1 MVNISLRTCLL
12 PVFTLWCLIA
22 GIVHAAALPA
32 PVSDSDYHY
41 SGQPGDAKFKLGQAL
56 FFDKILSGNRD
67 TSCATCHHP
76 FTSNGDGMSLPVG
89 AGGKGL
95 GVTRTPGSG
104 ETAIKARVGRNAP
117 PLFNLGAKQFV
128 ALNWQGRMMADPN
141 NLTKLTLPSGP
152 ATPTGLDNVLAG
164 QALFPI
170 QNTNEM
176 IGANTAANE
185 FPEAIFAAG
194 NDTAQE
200 RQVAGWEAIMKR
212 LRAISGYFTL
222 FKAAYPELT
231 SSSQMTIS
239 QMVNGLAAFQAVA
252 FRADNSPFDNYL
264 LGVTDALS
272 PAEVRGM
279 ELFYGSANCA
289 SCHAGVFQ
297 TDHKFHAIAMPQFG
311 PGFFS
316 NGALSQEDLGRAEVD
331 GTSAKYK
338 FRTQPLRNVVFTA
351 PYGHTGA
358 YNTLEGVIRHH
369 LDPVNSFLNWDRS
382 QVVLKSRSDLD
393 SKDFLLLSDSAKTQ
407 SIINANELAP
417 SSLTDSQISDLLSFM
432 EALTDPGSLD
442 MRRWVPVS
450 VPSGLPVAD

>member
-1 MVNISLRTCLL
+1 MKHPQC
-12 PVFTLWCLIA
+12 IA
-22 GIVHAAALPA
+22 PWIIAFAYMAIGTAYAAALPT

-41 SGQPGDAKFKLGQAL
+41 GGQPGDAKFKLGQAL

-67 TSCATCHHP
+67 ISCATCHHP
-76 FTSNGDGMSLPVG
+76 FTVSGDGMSLPVG

-104 ETAIKARVGRNAP
+104 ETAIKSRVGRNAP

-141 NLTKLTLPSGP
+141 NLTKLNLPSGS
-152 ATPTGLDNVLAG
+152 ATPAGLDNVLAG

-185 FPEAIFAAG
+185 FPEAIFAPG
-194 NDTAQE
+194 NDTAQK
-200 RQVAGWEAIMKR
+200 RQVAGWEAIMVR

-222 FKAAYPELT
+222 WKAAYPEVT
-231 SSSQMTIS
+231 SASQMTIA
-239 QMVNGLAAFQAVA
+239 QMVNGLAAFQSVA
-252 FRADNSPFDNYL
+252 FRADNSPFDDYL
-264 LGVTDALS
+264 RGNTDALS
-272 PAEVRGM
+272 PAQVRGM
-279 ELFYGSANCA
+279 DLFYGSAGCS

-311 PGFFS
+311 PGVFS
-316 NGALSQEDLGRAEVD
+316 NGALSSEDLGRSEIE

-338 FRTQPLRNVVFTA
+338 FRTPPLRNVVHAA

-369 LDPVNSFLNWDRS
+369 LDPVNSFLNWDRT
-382 QVVLKSRSDLD
+382 QVVLISRSDLD
-393 SKDFLLLSDSAKTQ
+393 SKDFLLLSDSSKMQ

-432 EALTDPGSLD
+432 EALTDSGSLD